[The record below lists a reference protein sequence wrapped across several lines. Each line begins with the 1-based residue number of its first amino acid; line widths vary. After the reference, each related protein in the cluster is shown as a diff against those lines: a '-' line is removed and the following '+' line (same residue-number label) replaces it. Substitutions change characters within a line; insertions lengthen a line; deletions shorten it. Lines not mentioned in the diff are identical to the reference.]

1 MLPIPFGKRTIG
13 KKRIKE
19 RLEGKSQL
27 EDLLKD
33 LPKSVSVIL
42 KLHNDYAAMTNDVL
56 FNVIQD
62 VVEAMEIDVRSEAN
76 FSVLLFSTGKV
87 GITLNS

>member
-13 KKRIKE
+13 KKRIEE

-27 EDLLKD
+27 EDMLKD

-42 KLHNDYAAMTNDVL
+42 KLYNDYEGMTKDVL
-56 FNVIQD
+56 
-62 VVEAMEIDVRSEAN
+62 
-76 FSVLLFSTGKV
+76 
-87 GITLNS
+87 

>member
-42 KLHNDYAAMTNDVL
+42 KLYNDYEGMTKDVL
-56 FNVIQD
+56 
-62 VVEAMEIDVRSEAN
+62 
-76 FSVLLFSTGKV
+76 
-87 GITLNS
+87 

>member
-19 RLEGKSQL
+19 RLEGESQL

-42 KLHNDYAAMTNDVL
+42 KLHNDYEEMTKDVL
-56 FNVIQD
+56 FNAIQD
-62 VVEAMEIDVRSEAN
+62 VVEEMVVDVRSEAN
-76 FSVLLFSTGKV
+76 FSVLLFTTGKV
-87 GITLNS
+87 RNRL